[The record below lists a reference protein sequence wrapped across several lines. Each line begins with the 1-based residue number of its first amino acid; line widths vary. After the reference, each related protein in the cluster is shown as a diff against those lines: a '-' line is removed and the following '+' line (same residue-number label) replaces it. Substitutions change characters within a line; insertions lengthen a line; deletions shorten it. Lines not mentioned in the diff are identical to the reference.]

1 MAKIIKFP
9 RPEYGMD
16 EIIPPNTLLQYAIE
30 DNALDACIIIGVTK
44 DDQPYFAST
53 TGDIGH
59 ALYYLERAKRHLLE
73 LVEETRR
80 PEN

>member
-9 RPEYGMD
+9 RPEVGLND
-16 EIIPPNTLLQYAIE
+16 IIPPNTLLQYAIDGDE
-30 DNALDACIIIGVTK
+30 LDACIIVGVTK

-59 ALYYLERAKRHLLE
+59 ALYYLERAKHHLLE
-73 LVEETRR
+73 MVEETRR
-80 PEN
+80 K